1 MGLQMVLGGISM
13 QINSWMGGRK
23 EMDAEKNVLVDN
35 MIIASFI
42 GDSCL
47 GQH

>member
-42 GDSCL
+42 GDTCH